1 LQPMHIVLETLR
13 ESWNV
18 LGQMAPYLLFG
29 FLMAGLLSVW
39 LSAEW
44 LERHLGGRGM
54 GPVWKAAL
62 FGVPLPLCS
71 CGVIPVGASL
81 RRHGASPAATTS
93 FLLSTPQ
100 TGVDSILVTYAMLG
114 PLFAVYRPLLALLT
128 GLAGGGLVLLA
139 RGPITGP
146 GAADTA
152 AMATAPACTDDCC
165 VPQPAHEGK
174 LARALRYG
182 FVTLP
187 RDIGGSL
194 LVGVI
199 VAGVLTALVP
209 ADFLAGAIGGGVLAI
224 LIMMALG
231 VPIYVCATASVPIAA
246 GLLHAGASPGAALA
260 FLVAGPATNAATVT
274 TLWRVLGRRTTLVFL
289 ATVAGTALLG
299 GLLLNWLMPRA
310 GATVPVL
317 GGHGR
322 SLEGSAWYSHLAAV
336 LLLGMVGYSLAHRWR
351 VAHARDREERGA
363 EQEGEGPV
371 LVLEVK
377 GMDCSHC
384 AESVGRTLRACPG
397 VERVVVLLEQG
408 RVRVTGSD
416 LDPVGLVSAVAA
428 LGYTARL
435 VGSP

>member
-1 LQPMHIVLETLR
+1 VQLTHIVLQTLL

-29 FLMAGLLSVW
+29 FLVAGLLSVG
-39 LSAEW
+39 LSPEW

-81 RRHGASPAATTS
+81 RRHGASPAATIS

-114 PLFAVYRPLLALLT
+114 PLFAAYRPFVALLT
-128 GLAGGGLVLLA
+128 GLLGGGLVLLTRQPVKA
-139 RGPITGP
+139 GGVAI
-146 GAADTA
+146 
-152 AMATAPACTDDCC
+152 PASRAGGSTCTDDCC
-165 VPQPAHEGK
+165 ALPTRHERK
-174 LARALRYG
+174 LVRALRYG

-187 RDIGGSL
+187 RDIGGAL
-194 LVGVI
+194 LVGVV

-209 ADFLAGAIGGGVLAI
+209 PDYLAGAIGGGVLSI
-224 LIMMALG
+224 LIMMAVG

-274 TLWRVLGRRTTLVFL
+274 TLWKVLGRRTTLVFL
-289 ATVAGTALLG
+289 GTVAGTALLG
-299 GLLLNWLMPRA
+299 GLLLNWLMPLA
-310 GATVPVL
+310 GATVPLL
-317 GGHGR
+317 GGHGHGG
-322 SLEGSAWYSHLAAV
+322 EGSAWYSHLAAV
-336 LLLGMVGYSLAHRWR
+336 LLLGVVGYSLAHRWR
-351 VAHARDREERGA
+351 VVHARGREEPSR
-363 EQEGEGPV
+363 EQEGEGAL

-384 AESVGRTLRACPG
+384 AESVGRALRACPG

-408 RVRVTGSD
+408 RVRVTGGD
-416 LDPVGLVSAVAA
+416 IDPAGLVAAIAA